1 MRGGLLISGIR
12 FILTPISW
20 IFFRLIKNEETGS
33 NAPGASTG
41 DSYKIFNQAET
52 EAQKMVG
59 ESAGQPGFEASI
71 RILVSSDTRE
81 SAHQGLQSL
90 VAATS
95 IFTDE
100 YNNQL
105 DNPQMIED
113 IFRIIFVPLRYFAF
127 QYRLLGIFQHIS
139 KFSSDEMSTIF
150 HFPDIKYN
158 KSPIIAWLD
167 YKMLPIPQNLK
178 FPKTPLI
185 LKDYKRDAAGNIFT
199 QDGSL
204 LRVDKN
210 KNLYRDENKNL
221 ELTNGMMVSVFTE

>member
-1 MRGGLLISGIR
+1 MSGLN
-12 FILTPISW
+12 FILLPISW
-20 IFFRLIKNEETGS
+20 FFSRFVSNEESAS
-33 NAPGASTG
+33 NAPGASSG

-52 EAQKMVG
+52 ESQKMVG

-113 IFRIIFVPLRYFAF
+113 MLRILFTPLRYFAF
-127 QYRLLGIFQHIS
+127 SYRLIGIFQKVS
-139 KFSSDEMSTIF
+139 RFSSDEMSTIF

-167 YKMLPIPQNLK
+167 YKMLSIPQNLK
-178 FPKTPLI
+178 FPKIPLI
-185 LKDYKRDAAGNIFT
+185 LKDYKRDAAGSIFT
-199 QDGSL
+199 ADGSL
-204 LRVDKN
+204 LKVDKN

-221 ELTNGMMVSVFTE
+221 QLVGGMPVSVFSE

>member
-1 MRGGLLISGIR
+1 MSGLN
-12 FILTPISW
+12 FILLPISW
-20 IFFRLIKNEETGS
+20 FFSRFVANDESAS
-33 NAPGASTG
+33 NAPGASSG

-52 EAQKMVG
+52 ESQKMVG

-113 IFRIIFVPLRYFAF
+113 MLRILFTPLRYFAF
-127 QYRLLGIFQHIS
+127 SYRLIGIFQKIS
-139 KFSSDEMSTIF
+139 RFSSDEMSTMF

-158 KSPIIAWLD
+158 KSPIIGWLD
-167 YKMLPIPQNLK
+167 YKMLSIPQNLK
-178 FPKTPLI
+178 FPKIPLV
-185 LKDYKRDAAGNIFT
+185 LKDYKRDATGSIFT
-199 QDGSL
+199 ADGSL

-210 KNLYRDENKNL
+210 KNLFRDENKNL
-221 ELTNGMMVSVFTE
+221 QLIGGMPVSVFSE

>member
-1 MRGGLLISGIR
+1 MV
-12 FILTPISW
+12 
-20 IFFRLIKNEETGS
+20 KNEETGS
-33 NAPGASTG
+33 GAPGASSG

-52 EAQKMVG
+52 ESQKMVG

-113 IFRIIFVPLRYFAF
+113 IFRVIFVPLRYFAF
-127 QYRLLGIFQHIS
+127 QYRLIGIFQKVS
-139 KFSSDEMSTIF
+139 RFSSDEMSTIF

-178 FPKTPLI
+178 FPKVPLI

-221 ELTNGMMVSVFTE
+221 ELTSGLTVSVFTE